1 MKFKLDENLPAEIVL
16 HLQDGG
22 HDAETV
28 YDEAL
33 QGAPDR
39 VILEQIKNE
48 GRILLTMD
56 KGIGDIRTY
65 PPREYAGVVL
75 FRPGTA
81 GRSAVLEFVRGRLAE
96 VLRLDL
102 AGRLVV
108 VTDRAVRIR

>member
-1 MKFKLDENLPAEIVL
+1 MKLKIDENLPTEIAL

-22 HDAETV
+22 HDAEV
-28 YDEAL
+28 YDEGL

-39 VILEQIKNE
+39 AILEQIKNE

-81 GRSAVLEFVRGRLAE
+81 GRSAVLEFVRSRLDE